1 MAVER
6 GLCCRA
12 LFFSVLPVSPHSGR
26 LSLDGLAAS
35 ERKRNPLHAT
45 STNSLFPPIRTLSTC
60 KCHCDSINTNI
71 KTHDNKDAYHNVHNG
86 CVLVVCD
93 CEFSIMKLKR
103 LPTAQ
108 RTMPTRGKREHIC
121 TQTHKSVNQTRVNM
135 LIALSTFTPVY
146 KQAEGHCG

>member
-1 MAVER
+1 MMAVER

-35 ERKRNPLHAT
+35 ERKRNPLHPT
-45 STNSLFPPIRTLSTC
+45 STNSLFPPSQTLSSC

-71 KTHDNKDAYHNVHNG
+71 KTHDNKDAYHNVLKG

-93 CEFSIMKLKR
+93 CKIRIMKLQVLEKVANYSTANANKR
-103 LPTAQ
+103 KK
-108 RTMPTRGKREHIC
+108 RTYMHTN
-121 TQTHKSVNQTRVNM
+121 TQVS
-135 LIALSTFTPVY
+135 
-146 KQAEGHCG
+146 